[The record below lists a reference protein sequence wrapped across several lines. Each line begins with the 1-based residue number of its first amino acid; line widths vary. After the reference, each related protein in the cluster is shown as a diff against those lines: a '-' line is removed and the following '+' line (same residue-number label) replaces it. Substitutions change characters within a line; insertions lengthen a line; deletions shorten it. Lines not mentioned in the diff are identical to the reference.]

1 MTGGGRHRHRAVLA
15 AVVAVAGPSPP
26 RPDTPPPPLHVRS
39 RAPSSTV
46 KRCSKLLKDIN
57 IYLYDGSPTYP
68 NKKSLIRFC
77 YKEKINFFGVSAK
90 YIDFLKKENFKFNK
104 LKFPEL
110 KVIAS
115 TGSPL
120 VKECFE
126 YVYKNI
132 KKDVHLTSISG
143 GTDVVGCLV
152 LGNIF
157 SKVYAGEI
165 QGESLGI
172 DVDIFNE
179 KGKKVLKNQKG
190 ELVIKKPFPTMP
202 IKFWNDLKNKKLRKA
217 YFSRYKNIWHHGDFI
232 QKTKNGGFIIY
243 GRSDATLNPGGVRI
257 GTAEIYRQVEKIN
270 FIRESLVVGQEKDG
284 DVKAVSHYT
293 KQLGHLD
300 KRGETDTGVLY
311 ETKDG
316 MIGFKHTSN
325 KASLTDP
332 HSNKSIGSKAKSMN
346 ESADRQKERGRFSE
360 EQVEK
365 SRKAVQEDLNSEE
378 REKIFATIQEGSLIS
393 GTVKN
398 LTDYGAFVDLGG
410 VDGLLHIT
418 DITWKR
424 INHPS
429 EILNVGDKL
438 DFKVTNFDKE
448 KLRISLGLKQL
459 TSDPWENIKE
469 TFPINSIH
477 KAKVSSI
484 AEYGFFAELDS
495 NTEGLVHISEIDWT
509 NKSIHPS
516 KVVSLGDEVDVMIL
530 EIDIDKRRVSLGMKQ
545 CQENPWLTFSENN
558 SLGDVVKG
566 EVRSITDFGMFVGL
580 DGNIDGL
587 VHLSDLSWN
596 LSEEEA
602 VKSFAKGQELEAVI
616 LGIDPHKERIS
627 LGIKQLSEDV
637 FDTFAKNNPKG
648 SKLTGPV
655 SSIGEDQIFISLA
668 ENVIGKIKIKE
679 FKDNFPSEGDSITS
693 LVTSID
699 RKNRQVNLSVFA
711 LEKSQ
716 EKELIKENIS
726 KNKQIESE
734 TKTSIGDLIQEELSD
749 SSKD

>member
-1 MTGGGRHRHRAVLA
+1 MTETAFEKLLDESLTTLNFEQGALISGVIVDLTSDWVTVHVGLKSESLIPRTEFLADESDGELSIGDEVKVSLEAVEDGHGSTRVSRIRAMHDESWKNLEEALETGALIKGYISGKVRGGMTVD
-15 AVVAVAGPSPP
+15 VAGVRAFLPGSLVDS
-26 RPDTPPPPLHVRS
+26 RPLDSFDHLEKTFQDFKVI
-39 RAPSSTV
+39 
-46 KRCSKLLKDIN
+46 KLD
-57 IYLYDGSPTYP
+57 
-68 NKKSLIRFC
+68 
-77 YKEKINFFGVSAK
+77 KEKSN
-90 YIDFLKKENFKFNK
+90 
-104 LKFPEL
+104 
-110 KVIAS
+110 
-115 TGSPL
+115 
-120 VKECFE
+120 
-126 YVYKNI
+126 
-132 KKDVHLTSISG
+132 
-143 GTDVVGCLV
+143 VVL
-152 LGNIF
+152 
-157 SKVYAGEI
+157 
-165 QGESLGI
+165 
-172 DVDIFNE
+172 
-179 KGKKVLKNQKG
+179 
-190 ELVIKKPFPTMP
+190 
-202 IKFWNDLKNKKLRKA
+202 
-217 YFSRYKNIWHHGDFI
+217 
-232 QKTKNGGFIIY
+232 
-243 GRSDATLNPGGVRI
+243 
-257 GTAEIYRQVEKIN
+257 
-270 FIRESLVVGQEKDG
+270 
-284 DVKAVSHYT
+284 
-293 KQLGHLD
+293 
-300 KRGETDTGVLY
+300 
-311 ETKDG
+311 
-316 MIGFKHTSN
+316 
-325 KASLTDP
+325 
-332 HSNKSIGSKAKSMN
+332 
-346 ESADRQKERGRFSE
+346 
-360 EQVEK
+360 

-393 GTVKN
+393 GRVKN

-429 EILNVGDKL
+429 EVLNVGDKL

-459 TSDPWENIKE
+459 SSDPWENIKDS
-469 TFPINSIH
+469 FPINSIH

-484 AEYGFFAELDS
+484 AEYGFFAELDK

-530 EIDIDKRRVSLGMKQ
+530 EIDIEKRRVSLGMKQ

-566 EVRSITDFGMFVGL
+566 EVRSITDFGMFIGL

-596 LSEEEA
+596 KSEEEA
-602 VKSFAKGQELEAVI
+602 VKSFTKGQEVEAVI

-648 SKLTGPV
+648 TELTGPV
-655 SSIGEDQIFISLA
+655 SSIGEDLIFINLA
-668 ENVIGKIKIKE
+668 EEVVGKIKSKE
-679 FKDNFPSEGDSITS
+679 FKDNLPSEGENITS